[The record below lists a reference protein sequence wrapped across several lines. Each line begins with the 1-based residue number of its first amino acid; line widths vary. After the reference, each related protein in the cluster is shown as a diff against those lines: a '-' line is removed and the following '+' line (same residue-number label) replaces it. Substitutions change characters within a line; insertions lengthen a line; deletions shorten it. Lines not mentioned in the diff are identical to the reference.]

1 MDSNYLFVAT
11 LADTIL
17 INRNL
22 YGTEIIGMGGMLNKI
37 MTPVVNRSRL
47 HKCISSESF
56 CMKIHIQFVCSWW
69 RTSFIALSSQD
80 SSVQHLWF
88 ETHEL
93 FLVPSPSDEHT

>member
-22 YGTEIIGMGGMLNKI
+22 YRTEIIGMAEMLNKI

-56 CMKIHIQFVCSWW
+56 CMKNSYSICFHGGELHS
-69 RTSFIALSSQD
+69 LH
-80 SSVQHLWF
+80 SVLKI
-88 ETHEL
+88 
-93 FLVPSPSDEHT
+93 VPCNIYGLKHMSCF